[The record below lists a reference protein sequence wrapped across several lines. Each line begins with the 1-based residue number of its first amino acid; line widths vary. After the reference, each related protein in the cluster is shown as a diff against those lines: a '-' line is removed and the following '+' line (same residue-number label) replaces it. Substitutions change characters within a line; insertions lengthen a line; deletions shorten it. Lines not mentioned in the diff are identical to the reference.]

1 MKSGSF
7 PGKKRGDTGFLWP
20 YSLAHHLCGKAP
32 MDQSHAALQEHSG
45 IKALHPG
52 GAMGFP
58 QNTSLV
64 SLESGDTK
72 TY

>member
-1 MKSGSF
+1 
-7 PGKKRGDTGFLWP
+7 
-20 YSLAHHLCGKAP
+20 

-52 GAMGFP
+52 GAMGFS